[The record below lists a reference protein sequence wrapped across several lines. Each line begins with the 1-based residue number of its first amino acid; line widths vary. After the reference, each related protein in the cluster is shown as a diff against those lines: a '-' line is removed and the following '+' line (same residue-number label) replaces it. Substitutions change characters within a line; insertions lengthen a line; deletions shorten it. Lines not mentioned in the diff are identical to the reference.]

1 MPTTTTTPAAY
12 DDLTAL
18 FLNCSLKPAS
28 EPSHTTRLM
37 EVAIHVM
44 RQQGVAVE
52 EVRAADHD
60 IAPGVQP
67 DMSDLFPS
75 DAWPAIFEKVM
86 AAEIL
91 VIGSPIWLGEES
103 STCRRVMERLY
114 AHSGQLNDKGQYL
127 YYGKVGGC
135 IVTGNEDG
143 AKHVAASTLYGLQHL
158 GYTVPPQAD
167 AAWLGEAGPGPS
179 YGDNVDGQDQPA
191 GYDNDFTQRNTIFTT
206 WNLLHM
212 ARLLKD
218 AGGLPA
224 YGNSRRAWADG
235 ERFGHPRASEL
246 AS

>member
-1 MPTTTTTPAAY
+1 MSQPPPATY

-28 EPSHTTRLM
+28 ETSHTARLM

-44 RQQGVAVE
+44 RQRGVSVE
-52 EVRAADHD
+52 EVRVEDYS
-60 IAPGVQP
+60 IAPGVKP
-67 DMSDLFPS
+67 DMSDLFPN
-75 DAWPAIFEKVM
+75 DAWPTIFEKVK

-114 AHSGQLNDKGQYL
+114 AHSGQLNDKGQYF

-179 YGDNVDGQDQPA
+179 YGEDIGEDLPA
-191 GYDNDFTQRNTIFTT
+191 GFANDFTQRNTIFTA

-224 YGNSRRAWADG
+224 YGNSRQAWTDG
-235 ERFGHPRASEL
+235 ERFGHPNPEHLKS
-246 AS
+246 S